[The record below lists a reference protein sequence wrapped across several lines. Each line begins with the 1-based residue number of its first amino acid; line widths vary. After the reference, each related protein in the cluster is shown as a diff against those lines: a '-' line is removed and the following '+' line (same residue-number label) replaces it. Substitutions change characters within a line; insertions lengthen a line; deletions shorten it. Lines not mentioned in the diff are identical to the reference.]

1 MDDVLY
7 MANDTIRLYEQ
18 EKKKPAPIV
27 SPLSHNRLL
36 LNNRVIIPGT
46 PCVLYSNGN
55 KVADCVFVST
65 MVKEKENTEKK
76 KEPEVAA
83 TYGSEQ

>member
-36 LNNRVIIPGT
+36 LNSRVIIPDT

-76 KEPEVAA
+76 KEPEVVAV
-83 TYGSEQ
+83 YGSEQ

>member
-36 LNNRVIIPGT
+36 LNNRVT
-46 PCVLYSNGN
+46 PRHSVRTLQQREQGGRR
-55 KVADCVFVST
+55 VFVST
-65 MVKEKENTEKK
+65 RVKEKENTEKK
-76 KEPEVAA
+76 KEPEVVAV
-83 TYGSEQ
+83 YGSEQ